1 MKREYRLFLKDI
13 AESCIFI
20 EEFVK
25 DMDFEQFLNDEKTLS
40 AVIRK
45 LEIIGEAAK
54 NIPDSVKK
62 KYPNI
67 QWKQMTGMR
76 DRLIHGYFGISIRL
90 IWGTVRNDIP
100 PLIKAI
106 FQVLDEN
113 SADLCKTSS
122 DPLFS
127 ESQNKQS

>member
-13 AESCIFI
+13 VESCKFI
-20 EEFVK
+20 EAFVK
-25 DMDFEQFLNDEKTLS
+25 DMDFDQFLKDEKTLS

-45 LEIIGEAAK
+45 LEVIGEAAK
-54 NIPDSVKK
+54 NIPDSIRK

-90 IWGTVRNDIP
+90 IWGTVKNDIP
-100 PLIKAI
+100 PLIPAI
-106 FQVLDEN
+106 SQIIEKQ
-113 SADLCKTSS
+113 SAKTLS

-127 ESQNKQS
+127 ESQS